1 MKNVINRMN
10 LKMLVTALVGTLLL
24 TITSCGGG
32 EKKEGEENSEQPK
45 SMIEEPK
52 ADDGQ
57 GVGKFKDI
65 TLAALDAKLAENGK
79 TVFEAKCSACHNA
92 TDVKKVGP
100 GLKGVTERR
109 KPAWILNMI
118 TNPQEMTQK
127 DPTAKKLLEEHLTQ
141 MTFQD
146 VSDEQAKEI
155 LEYFRQN
162 DAGGNDQAKK

>member
-1 MKNVINRMN
+1 MKNVFNRMSF
-10 LKMLVTALVGTLLL
+10 KMLLPAMAGALLL
-24 TITSCGGG
+24 SLASCGSG
-32 EKKEGEENSEQPK
+32 EKKEGESTDAPK

-57 GVGKFKDI
+57 GVGKFKDV
-65 TLAALDAKLAENGK
+65 TLAALDAKVAETGK
-79 TVFEAKCSACHNA
+79 SVFEAKCSACHNA

-100 GLKGVTERR
+100 GLKGVTTRR
-109 KPAWILNMI
+109 QPAWILNMI

-146 VSDEQAKEI
+146 VSDEQAKQI

-162 DAGGNDQAKK
+162 DAGGETAAKK